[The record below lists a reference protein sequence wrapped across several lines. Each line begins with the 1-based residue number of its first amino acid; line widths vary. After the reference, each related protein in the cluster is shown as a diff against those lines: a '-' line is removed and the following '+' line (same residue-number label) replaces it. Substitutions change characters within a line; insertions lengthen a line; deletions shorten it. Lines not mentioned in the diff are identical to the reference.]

1 MTFAPIE
8 VQPGWKVFTSDGQE
22 VGTVVALSPDMMR
35 VKMRGFM
42 AGQQD
47 IPKSLIAETE
57 TGRVEL
63 NVAKADMPH

>member
-63 NVAKADMPH
+63 NVAKAEMPH

>member
-57 TGRVEL
+57 TGRVECS
-63 NVAKADMPH
+63 PR